1 MSVASRNEY
10 VFLLRDSKNLIR
22 LETHSTIM
30 DLFADRE
37 GSLLAKARVADA
49 NRFKEQMERSLAPYC
64 AYESTD
70 GIRFRISEEELAKF
84 IALEFNNEQSQ
95 AEFAYRSMQ
104 VASTPPQRR
113 WSWKDCLVIS
123 MYSCIGALGAFL
135 LILPILDLKI
145 SSACSVP
152 PPMTNSDQLE
162 Q

>member
-30 DLFADRE
+30 DIFADRE

-49 NRFKEQMERSLAPYC
+49 KRFKEQMERSLAPYC
-64 AYESTD
+64 SYESAND
-70 GIRFRISEEELAKF
+70 IRFRISEEELAKF

-95 AEFAYRSMQ
+95 AEFGYRSMQ
-104 VASTPPQRR
+104 VAPPFPQRR
-113 WSWKDCLVIS
+113 WNWQDCVVIA
-123 MYSCIGALGAFL
+123 MYSCVGAVGAFL
-135 LILPILDLKI
+135 LMLPILDHKL
-145 SSACSVP
+145 SSSCSVR
-152 PPMTNSDQLE
+152 PPMANFDQVR